1 MPAVNG
7 YIAIQSE
14 EEAWQLLSE
23 TLAGDQHHASRLTG
37 IEIQNWGEDIFTIKN
52 TLIPGAVTSNVLDCI
67 SEYQSNLT
75 KAFSSAIYNTDDAR
89 KIPAETK
96 RSILIQFYVT
106 PGSTNIG
113 SHTNNIIGAII
124 KEASKKISGRNL
136 IIFCYVIVLLFF
148 GSDCFKHWIDA
159 HSENEKKKL

>member
-1 MPAVNG
+1 M
-7 YIAIQSE
+7 
-14 EEAWQLLSE
+14 
-23 TLAGDQHHASRLTG
+23 
-37 IEIQNWGEDIFTIKN
+37 
-52 TLIPGAVTSNVLDCI
+52 LDCI